1 MNLFGLTWT
10 HFQLNSLNLQSP
22 NFHALEKDTH
32 KIIFL
37 LLCKALVQKISTL
50 LM

>member
-1 MNLFGLTWT
+1 MSDLTWT
-10 HFQLNSLNLQSP
+10 HFQLNSLNLQP
-22 NFHALEKDTH
+22 HNFHALEKDTC

-37 LLCKALVQKISTL
+37 LLFKALVQKITTL

>member
-1 MNLFGLTWT
+1 MSGLTWA
-10 HFQLNSLNLQSP
+10 HFQQTSLNLQP
-22 NFHALEKDTH
+22 HNFHALEKDTC

-37 LLCKALVQKISTL
+37 LLCKALAQKITTL